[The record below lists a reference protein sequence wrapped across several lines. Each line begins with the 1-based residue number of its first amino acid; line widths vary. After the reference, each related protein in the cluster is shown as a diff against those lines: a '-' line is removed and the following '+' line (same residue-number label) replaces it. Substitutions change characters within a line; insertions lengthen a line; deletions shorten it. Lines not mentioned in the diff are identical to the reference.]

1 MRKCRLCKVVK
12 PLDDFYAHP
21 QMIEG
26 HDSKCKECAKAIVH
40 AAKARRPEYYKEYD
54 RDRAML
60 PHRVLARTEY
70 QKTEN
75 GKQSLSK
82 SHKKYKIK
90 YPDRNFAVTSLNNAV
105 RDGKISKP
113 FNCSVCNQDRIR
125 IHGHHNDYSKPFE
138 VTWMCHRCHME
149 WHKHNEPKRIE
160 GF

>member
-1 MRKCRLCKVVK
+1 MRKCRLCKTVK

-21 QMIEG
+21 NMKEG
-26 HDSKCKECAKAIVH
+26 HDSKCKECAKAIVN

-75 GKQSLSK
+75 GKQSIVRSK
-82 SHKKYKIK
+82 MKYRIT
-90 YPDRNFAVTSLNNAV
+90 YPDRIFARTCVGNAV
-105 RDGKISKP
+105 RDGKLIKP
-113 FNCSVCNQDRIR
+113 IKCSTCNKDRTR
-125 IHGHHNDYSKPFE
+125 IHGHHDDYSKPFE
-138 VTWMCHRCHME
+138 VTWMCAICHKE